1 MNIPTLRIKFI
12 KQKIKKYCY
21 MSLLAFPVILSFSV
35 IADTKNVA
43 EINNQQIKQGL
54 PRELQQE
61 NVQEKEVEES
71 IIEDIH
77 LEALTNLELL
87 INNFKE
93 RDTEIKN
100 LSKKLNKL
108 KGEEAK
114 EVLVEVNELK
124 NERKELK
131 IKIESLATGADIEE
145 YRNKVPTKFNF
156 TEEIQKLLQPMIHSL
171 NSVTQD
177 SREIE
182 EFKQEIE
189 KVEKRQEIAISATNN
204 LTNLL
209 NKAKNES
216 VRSTLEVMLRDW
228 KEELENISNDK
239 DILSHQ
245 LEGKI
250 QSKESTLSSVG
261 EVFADFFKN
270 RGINFVFGI
279 FTFFFVFLLLRFLYF
294 LIKKLRSKQKNH
306 KTSTFDRLS
315 ELIFHVSTI
324 VASIMAMLFIFNLRN
339 DWLLLGIAVLFL
351 VAIGWGLVK
360 TLPIMLE
367 QLMILLNLGSVREG
381 GRLVMNGIP
390 WKVQHLHFY
399 THLVNPDLSGG
410 SMHLPLRQM
419 VGLVS
424 RPAANNEEWFPTC
437 EGEWVKMDDTTV
449 GQIIYQSPEMVQVRL
464 FGGNQITYTAA
475 NFLALNPMNLS
486 HGYRIQMVF
495 GIDYKYQA
503 DCTTVIPKK
512 MTESFRRDLIKVVG
526 EDNLIRVVVDFFLP
540 NNSSLDFE
548 YEVFLKGSAAHQY
561 EEVERTMIYS
571 FANVC
576 NENHWEIPFQ
586 QITLHKGENND

>member
-1 MNIPTLRIKFI
+1 MLRIKTYFYI
-12 KQKIKKYCY
+12 T
-21 MSLLAFPVILSFSV
+21 LLVSSAALSFSV
-35 IADTKNVA
+35 SAVEEDATQKNGQQPSQNMSQEIKQKEIPGDKSKENVIKDKHSARLLNLKLLIKSLQVKDA
-43 EINNQQIKQGL
+43 EIKQ
-54 PRELQQE
+54 
-61 NVQEKEVEES
+61 
-71 IIEDIH
+71 
-77 LEALTNLELL
+77 
-87 INNFKE
+87 
-93 RDTEIKN
+93 
-100 LSKKLNKL
+100 LSKELDKL

-114 EVLVEVNELK
+114 EKSSEISEVQS
-124 NERKELK
+124 ERKELRL
-131 IKIESLATGADIEE
+131 KIESLATGADIRD
-145 YRNKVPTKFNF
+145 YRNKVPAKFNF
-156 TEEIQKLLQPMIHSL
+156 AEEIQKLLQPMIHSL

-182 EFKQEIE
+182 ELKQEIE
-189 KVEKRQEIAISATNN
+189 KIKLRKEVAITATDN

-209 NKAKNES
+209 NKAKEES
-216 VRSTLEVMLRDW
+216 VKDSLEAMLNDW
-228 KEELENISNDK
+228 KEELENIKNDE

-245 LEGKI
+245 LENKM

-261 EVFADFFKN
+261 EVFTDFFKN
-270 RGINFVFGI
+270 RGINFVLGI
-279 FTFFFVFLLLRFLYF
+279 FAFFIVFILLRFLYF
-294 LIKKLRSKQKNH
+294 LVKKIQSKRKNH

-315 ELIFHVSTI
+315 ELTFHVSTI
-324 VASIMAMLFIFNLRN
+324 IASILAMLFIFNLRN

-351 VAIGWGLVK
+351 VAIGWGLIK
-360 TLPIMLE
+360 TLPTMIE

-381 GRLVMNGIP
+381 ERLVMSGIP

-424 RPAANNEEWFPTC
+424 RPAAKNEEWFPTS
-437 EGEWVKMDDTTV
+437 EGEWVKMDDATV

-495 GIDYKYQA
+495 GIDYKYQTE
-503 DCTTVIPKK
+503 CTTEIPKK
-512 MTESFRRDLIKVVG
+512 MTAAFRHDLIKVVG
-526 EDNLIRVVVDFFLP
+526 EDNLVRVIVDFFLP

-548 YEVFLKGSAAHQY
+548 YEVLLKGSAAHLY

-586 QITLHKGENND
+586 QITLHQVS

>member
-1 MNIPTLRIKFI
+1 LIYVTNFKLPML
-12 KQKIKKYCY
+12 KIKTYSY
-21 MSLLAFPVILSFSV
+21 ISLLALPMVLSFSV
-35 IADTKNVA
+35 MADTKNTT
-43 EINNQQIKQGL
+43 EISGQQIKQEI
-54 PRELQQE
+54 PQKLQQTDTSG
-61 NVQEKEVEES
+61 KEIKDRHS
-71 IIEDIH
+71 AK
-77 LEALTNLELL
+77 LLNLKLL
-87 INNFKE
+87 IKSLQVK
-93 RDTEIKN
+93 DAEIKQ
-100 LSKKLNKL
+100 LSKELEKL

-114 EVLVEVNELK
+114 EKSSEISEVQ
-124 NERKELK
+124 NERKELRLK
-131 IKIESLATGADIEE
+131 MESLATGADIKD
-145 YRNKVPTKFNF
+145 YRNKVPAKFNF
-156 TEEIQKLLQPMIHSL
+156 AEEIQKLLQPMVHSL

-182 EFKQEIE
+182 ELKQEIE
-189 KVEKRQEIAISATNN
+189 EAKLRKEIAITATNN

-209 NKAKNES
+209 NKAKDKS
-216 VRSTLEVMLRDW
+216 VEDSLGVMLSDW
-228 KEELENISNDK
+228 KEELENIKNDEN
-239 DILSHQ
+239 ILSQQ
-245 LEGKI
+245 LEAKT
-250 QSKESTLSSVG
+250 QLKESTLSSVG
-261 EVFADFFKN
+261 EVFTDFFKN

-279 FTFFFVFLLLRFLYF
+279 IAFFIVFLLLRFLYF
-294 LIKKLRSKQKNH
+294 LTKKIQSKRKNH

-315 ELIFHVSTI
+315 ELTFHISTI
-324 VASIMAMLFIFNLRN
+324 IASILAMLFIFNMRN

-351 VAIGWGLVK
+351 LAIGWGIIK
-360 TLPIMLE
+360 TLPTMIE

-381 GRLVMNGIP
+381 ERLVMSGIP
-390 WKVQHLHFY
+390 WKVQRLHFY

-424 RPAANNEEWFPTC
+424 RPAAKNEEWFPTS

-503 DCTTVIPKK
+503 ECTTEIPKR
-512 MTESFRRDLIKVVG
+512 MTEAFRRDLIKVVG
-526 EDNLIRVVVDFFLP
+526 EDNLIRVMVDFFLP

-548 YEVFLKGSAAHQY
+548 YEVFLKGSAAHLY
-561 EEVERTMIYS
+561 EEVERTIIYS

-586 QITLHKGENND
+586 QITLHQVR